1 MIKAL
6 KLVII
11 LGAISLVALIFENRS
26 SVAGGQS
33 APTAGQKFKNIKVL
47 NDVPADDIGKIM
59 NIMGQSLG
67 VDCSFCH
74 TGYDFEKEGK
84 EKKDIA
90 REMIKMTF
98 ELNQKYFG
106 GEMEVSCNTCHN
118 GRPHPRTAPD
128 LSAMKSSPRVKQPEI
143 KPAVDEILRKFAR
156 ATRVSGAK
164 PKGLAI
170 KALRLEPDGKTIEP
184 EEISYTEGKILIKT
198 TYEPKYIVIEGFN
211 GSEAWKTGNGS
222 RIALKPDEA
231 SEIKRYAQVFVEND
245 LSAIYPGLEFEKLDR
260 IEGREVYVLQ
270 AKGENGITERL
281 FFDTLNALL
290 VRRSATTNTAL
301 GPFIYQVDLS
311 GYRNFGRVKLPATTR
326 VSMPG
331 ISFTRKLLS
340 VKAANIDEIVFT
352 EPQYNLITKGAK
364 GNER

>member
-1 MIKAL
+1 MIKVVKLAVLISAIPFIAL
-6 KLVII
+6 M
-11 LGAISLVALIFENRS
+11 FENRS
-26 SVAGGQS
+26 PNVGGQS

-84 EKKDIA
+84 EEKDVA

-106 GEMEVSCNTCHN
+106 GEMEVSCSTCHN

-128 LSAMKSSPRVKQPEI
+128 LNAIKSSPRIKQPEV
-143 KPAVDEILRKFAR
+143 KPDVGEIFKKYLRAM
-156 ATRVSGAK
+156 RVSGVK
-164 PKGLAI
+164 PKGLTI
-170 KALRLEPDGKTIEP
+170 KARRIEPDGKTTEP
-184 EEISYTEGKILIKT
+184 EEITYATDKLLIKT
-198 TYEPKYIVIEGFN
+198 TYEPKYVVVEGFD
-211 GSEAWKTGNGS
+211 GTTAWKTGNGS

-231 SEIKRYAQVFVEND
+231 FEIRRSAQMFAQTD
-245 LSAIYPGLEFEKLDR
+245 LSAIYPLLEFEKLDR
-260 IEGREVYVLQ
+260 IEGREVYVVK

-290 VRRSATTNTAL
+290 VRRTATTNTAL

-311 GYRNFGRVKLPATTR
+311 EYRNFGGVKLPATAR
-326 VSMPG
+326 VAMPG
-331 ISFTRKLLS
+331 ISFTRKILS
-340 VKAANIDEIVFT
+340 VKAVNIDGIVFT

-364 GNER
+364 GNE